1 MNTFQ
6 LECFLAVASSLNF
19 TKAAKHLNV
28 TQTTITNQIKS
39 LEDELQVKLF
49 MRSTRMV
56 EITPAGREFVTDAKN
71 MITIAKQAKLRFT
84 IPSET
89 QIENI
94 SIGCGSY
101 LQLRH
106 LTEILN
112 RMNPEIRNFHPRLQV
127 VQREQL
133 FHLLDTDQ
141 VDVIFD
147 VREGCELKGDMK
159 FKEISQSNIVCVCRK
174 NGKFSGDEPI
184 TIEKLSEECLIF
196 CDPMTLSPDISRLQ
210 QQLVQGRTPSN
221 THFAMSSESSLIL
234 AGAGIGITFLP
245 EIYIPNE
252 MHLQI
257 IRLENAPK
265 FSFGMFYKSS
275 PGDSLIKKFVKTTKE
290 YFAEMEAEKASENAA
305 ANSTAQP

>member
-6 LECFLAVASSLNF
+6 LECFLAVADSLSF
-19 TKAAKHLNV
+19 TKAAKHLKV

-39 LEDELQVKLF
+39 LENELEAKLF
-49 MRSTRMV
+49 IRSTRMV
-56 EITPAGREFVTDAKN
+56 EITPAGQEFVTDAKN
-71 MITIAKQAKLRFT
+71 MVTIAEQAKLRFS

-89 QIENI
+89 QIERI

-112 RMNPEIRNFHPRLQV
+112 RMNSEIRNFHPRLQV
-127 VQREQL
+127 VRREQL
-133 FHLLDTDQ
+133 YHLLDTDQ

-159 FKEISQSNIVCVCRK
+159 FKEISQSEIVCVCR
-174 NGKFSGDEPI
+174 NDRKFESNTPI
-184 TIEKLSEECLIF
+184 TLEKLREESLIF
-196 CDPMTLSPDISRLQ
+196 CDPMALSPDISKLQ

-221 THFAMSSESSLIL
+221 SHFAISSASSLIL

-252 MHLQI
+252 MHLKI

-265 FSFGMFYKSS
+265 FSFGMFYKA
-275 PGDSLIKKFVKTTKE
+275 SLGESLVKRFVKTTKE
-290 YFAEMEAEKASENAA
+290 YFEEIEAERASV
-305 ANSTAQP
+305 NSESSSTEQL